1 MKSISAIVLLVLFFC
16 SCGLLKK
23 DNALK
28 IEEPSVVLVGT
39 NWFLTSLNNQA
50 IEIDALQ
57 PIKIKIN
64 ADNTFKGFAGCN
76 QFWGICKT
84 MQTQINFSNINRTK
98 MSCAKIKIE
107 NELTDIL
114 RTAQGFLINGNKLQ
128 LINKNAEIIAV
139 FQSNIHEGK

>member
-1 MKSISAIVLLVLFFC
+1 MKSVSTIVLLVGFFC
-16 SCGLLKK
+16 SCGFLKK

-28 IEEPSVVLVGT
+28 MEEPSVVLVGT
-39 NWFLTSLNNQA
+39 NWFLTSLNNKA

-64 ADNTFKGFAGCN
+64 DDNTFKGFAGCN
-76 QFWGICKT
+76 QFWGVYKT

-107 NELTDIL
+107 NELTDVL
-114 RTAQGFLINGNKLQ
+114 RTAQGYLINGNQLQ
-128 LINKNAEIIAV
+128 LINKQGEVIAI
-139 FQSNIHEGK
+139 FQAT